1 MRWHCLLNI
10 RDKNPMKQKRDPL
23 EMNSLILKRNI
34 DVRQCV

>member
-1 MRWHCLLNI
+1 MRWDCLLNI
-10 RDKNPMKQKRDPL
+10 RDKNLMKQKRESL